1 LPISEQWLMMKRNL
15 AAAVSPVSRGK
26 MMNAGVPAISN
37 PETGIT
43 APLHS
48 RRKWSWVRIAAV
60 VFLLL
65 VLESQLLYS
74 VKHESLTFDEGDHI
88 FAGYMSLKHRDFGL
102 NPEHP
107 PLVKM
112 LAAVPLLR
120 MNLNEPELQNRY
132 FKTEAYLSGRDFI
145 FQGDHETIIF
155 RARMAASFFA
165 LLVALLAFLTAREM
179 FSTGAGFIALV
190 LIVFEPNFLAH
201 GALVTTDTG
210 AAAALLASIYAFY
223 RYVKS
228 PSWGRVI
235 VLGLAAGLFF
245 VVKHSAVLLPP
256 MLILLAI
263 TELLRRRRA
272 GDESRFHQ
280 AARLAGAL
288 VVTGVIA
295 AAVIWACYGF
305 RYAAR
310 PSGSQL
316 NPPMQS
322 TLGNLRPAEAKAITM
337 MARWKLLPESW
348 LYGLADVRS
357 VANTWPSYMFGKIYA
372 HGVWFYFPVA
382 FVIKATVTTLIFVPL
397 IVYAV
402 ATGKLRGS
410 REILFLSLPPA
421 LYFCISMTSSLN
433 IGIRHVLL
441 VFIFLL
447 VLAGGAAWSLIRNDR
462 RWAWPIAVL
471 ILFHVVSSLRAFP
484 TSYIPYANEL
494 WGGPANIHKY
504 LTDSTTD
511 WGQQLKAVKRYIDER
526 GIKQC
531 WFAYTAEPLIPFHA
545 YGIPCQTLPTMDTI
559 WSGLKTETP
568 AVIQGPV
575 FFSHISLTFYES
587 GSALLSPYREFME
600 LKPTAVIEDGVFVYD
615 GTFNVPYAA
624 AMDRAV
630 ISGNLL
636 EQHQPEQALSE
647 AQAAIALAPD
657 SLQALMAL
665 GDAQKAL
672 RKNAEARTAF
682 ETALRRVHLMEPT
695 AQEVWIPRIQEKM
708 AGL

>member
-1 LPISEQWLMMKRNL
+1 M
-15 AAAVSPVSRGK
+15 
-26 MMNAGVPAISN
+26 
-37 PETGIT
+37 GIT
-43 APLHS
+43 DASPSLLN
-48 RRKWSWVRIAAV
+48 RSWVKIAAV
-60 VFLLL
+60 LSLLL
-65 VLESQLLYS
+65 VLDFQLLYS
-74 VKHESLTFDEGDHI
+74 VKHESLTFDEGDHL

-112 LAAVPLLR
+112 IAALPLLR
-120 MNLNEPELQNRY
+120 MNLQEPQLQNRY
-132 FKTEAYLSGRDFI
+132 FKTEAYLSGRDLI
-145 FQGDHETIIF
+145 FQNDHEKVIF
-155 RARMAASFFA
+155 RARMAASIFA
-165 LLVALLAFLTAREM
+165 LLVALLAFLTASEM
-179 FSTGAGFIALV
+179 FGTGAGFIAFV
-190 LIVFEPNFLAH
+190 LIIFEPNFLAH

-228 PSWGRVI
+228 PSWGRVL

-245 VVKHSAVLLPP
+245 IVKHSAVLLPP
-256 MLILLAI
+256 MLILLAL
-263 TELLRRRRA
+263 TELFRPRQASSGKRYETRL
-272 GDESRFHQ
+272 HQ

-288 VVTGVIA
+288 VIAGIIAVGVI
-295 AAVIWACYGF
+295 WMCYGF

-310 PSGSQL
+310 PAGAQI
-316 NPPMQS
+316 NPPLES
-322 TLGNLRPAEAKAITM
+322 TLGSLRPAEAKLITVS
-337 MARWKLLPESW
+337 ARWKVLPESW

-382 FVIKATVTTLIFVPL
+382 FVIKATLTTLIFLPL
-397 IVYAV
+397 IVYAI
-402 ATGKLRGS
+402 ATGKLRGW

-421 LYFCISMTSSLN
+421 LYFCVSMTSSLN
-433 IGIRHVLL
+433 IGVRHILL
-441 VFIFLL
+441 VFIFVL
-447 VLAGGAAWSLIRNDR
+447 VLAGGAAWSLVQSDR
-462 RWAWPIAVL
+462 RWIWPIAVL
-471 ILFHVVSSLRAFP
+471 IIFHVTSSLRAFP

-511 WGQQLKAVKRYIDER
+511 WGQQLKAVKRYVDER
-526 GIKQC
+526 GIKEC

-545 YGIPCQTLPTMDTI
+545 YGIPCNTLPTMDTI

-568 AVIQGPV
+568 PLIHGPV

-587 GSALLSPYREFME
+587 GSALLSPYRQFME

-615 GTFNVPYAA
+615 GTFNVPEAA
-624 AMDRAV
+624 ALDHAV
-630 ISGNLL
+630 ISGTLL
-636 EQHQPEQALSE
+636 DQQQPGQALSE
-647 AQAAIALAPD
+647 AQAGIALAPD

-672 RKNAEARTAF
+672 RKNAEARATF
-682 ETALRRVHLMEPT
+682 EKALQQVRLMEPT
-695 AQEVWIPRIQEKM
+695 AQEVWIPKVHEKM

>member
-1 LPISEQWLMMKRNL
+1 
-15 AAAVSPVSRGK
+15 
-26 MMNAGVPAISN
+26 
-37 PETGIT
+37 
-43 APLHS
+43 
-48 RRKWSWVRIAAV
+48 
-60 VFLLL
+60 LLF
-65 VLESQLLYS
+65 VLEFQLLYS

-88 FAGYMSLKHRDFGL
+88 FAGFMSLKHHDFGL

-112 LAAVPLLR
+112 IAAIPLLR
-120 MNLNEPELQNRY
+120 MNLQEPRLQNRH

-145 FQGDHETIIF
+145 FQNDHEQVIF
-155 RARMAASFFA
+155 RARMGASLFA
-165 LLVALLAFLTAREM
+165 LLVALLAFLIAQEM
-179 FSTGAGFIALV
+179 FGTGAGFLALL

-228 PSWGRVI
+228 PSWSRVV

-245 VVKHSAVLLPP
+245 IVKHSAVLLPP
-256 MLILLAI
+256 MLILLAF
-263 TELLRRRRA
+263 TELLRHRQN
-272 GDESRFHQ
+272 GGETWLHQ
-280 AARLAGAL
+280 AARLASVL
-288 VVTGVIA
+288 VIA
-295 AAVIWACYGF
+295 GIIALGVVWACYGF

-310 PSGSQL
+310 PEGTRM
-316 NPPMQS
+316 NPPLES
-322 TLGNLRPAEAKAITM
+322 TLGNLHPAEAKAVTM
-337 MARWKLLPESW
+337 MAHWKVLPESW

-357 VANTWPSYMFGKIYA
+357 VANTWPSYIFGKIYG
-372 HGVWFYFPVA
+372 HGVWFYFPLA
-382 FVIKATVTTLIFVPL
+382 FVIKATLTTLVLLLL

-402 ATGKLRGS
+402 ATGKLRGW

-421 LYFCISMTSSLN
+421 LYFCVSMTSNLN
-433 IGIRHVLL
+433 IGVRHILL
-441 VFIFLL
+441 VFIFVL
-447 VLAGGAAWSLIRNDR
+447 VLASGAAWSLIRNDR
-462 RWAWPIAVL
+462 RWVWPIAILV
-471 ILFHVVSSLRAFP
+471 LFHVVSSLRAFP

-511 WGQQLKAVKRYIDER
+511 WGQQLKAVKRYVDQQ
-526 GIKQC
+526 GIKDC
-531 WFAYTAEPLIPFHA
+531 WFAYTAEPLIPFRA
-545 YGIPCQTLPTMDTI
+545 YGIPCRTLPTMDTI

-568 AVIQGPV
+568 AVISGPV

-587 GSALLSPYREFME
+587 GSSVLSPYRQFMK
-600 LKPTAVIEDGVFVYD
+600 LKPTAVIEDGVFVYN

-636 EQHQPEQALSE
+636 EQHHLDQALSE
-647 AQAAIALAPD
+647 AQAAISLAPD

-665 GDAQKAL
+665 GDAQGAS
-672 RKNAEARTAF
+672 RKNAEARATF
-682 ETALRRVHLMEPT
+682 QKALQQVHLMEPT
-695 AQEVWIPRIQEKM
+695 AQEVWIPKVQQKL

>member
-1 LPISEQWLMMKRNL
+1 
-15 AAAVSPVSRGK
+15 
-26 MMNAGVPAISN
+26 MMNAEAHAIPKLASKPA
-37 PETGIT
+37 TGIFDT
-43 APLHS
+43 LHS
-48 RRKWSWVRIAAV
+48 LLKRSWIKISAV

-65 VLESQLLYS
+65 VLEFQLLYS

-88 FAGYMSLKHRDFGL
+88 FAGFMSLKHHDLGL

-112 LAAVPLLR
+112 IAAIPLLR
-120 MNLNEPELQNRY
+120 MNLHEPQLQNRY
-132 FKTEAYLSGRDFI
+132 FKTESYLGGRDLI
-145 FQGDHETIIF
+145 FQNDHETVIF

-210 AAAALLASIYAFY
+210 AAASLLASIYAFY

-228 PSWGRVI
+228 PSWGRVV

-245 VVKHSAVLLPP
+245 IVKHSAVLLPP
-256 MLILLAI
+256 MLFLLAI
-263 TELLRRRRA
+263 TELLRRRHP
-272 GDESRFHQ
+272 GDETRLHH
-280 AARLAGAL
+280 AARLAGAI
-288 VVTGVIA
+288 VVAGVIA
-295 AAVIWACYGF
+295 VAVMWVCYGF
-305 RYAAR
+305 RYSAR
-310 PSGSQL
+310 PAGSQL
-316 NPPMQS
+316 NPPLES
-322 TLGNLRPAEAKAITM
+322 TLGNLHSTEAKAITL

-382 FVIKATVTTLIFVPL
+382 FVIKGTLTTLIFLPL

-402 ATGKLRGS
+402 ATGKLRGW

-421 LYFCISMTSSLN
+421 FYFCISMTSSLN
-433 IGIRHVLL
+433 IGVRHILL
-441 VFIFLL
+441 VFIFVL

-462 RWAWPIAVL
+462 RWTWPIAALV
-471 ILFHVVSSLRAFP
+471 LFHVVSSFRAFP
-484 TSYIPYANEL
+484 TSYIPYANEF
-494 WGGPANIHKY
+494 WGGSANIHKY

-511 WGQQLKAVKRYIDER
+511 WGQQLKAVKRYVDER
-526 GIKQC
+526 GIKEC

-545 YGIPCQTLPTMDTI
+545 YGIPCKTLPTMDTI

-568 AVIQGPV
+568 AVIDGPV

-587 GSALLSPYREFME
+587 GSSVLSPYREFE
-600 LKPTAVIEDGVFVYD
+600 KLKPTAVIEDGVFVYN

-636 EQHQPEQALSE
+636 DQHQPDQALAE
-647 AQAAIALAPD
+647 AQAAIAFAPD

-672 RKNAEARTAF
+672 RKNAEARTTF
-682 ETALRRVHLMEPT
+682 EKALQQVHLMEPT
-695 AQEVWIPRIQEKM
+695 AQAVWIPKVQEKL
-708 AGL
+708 ASL

>member
-1 LPISEQWLMMKRNL
+1 
-15 AAAVSPVSRGK
+15 
-26 MMNAGVPAISN
+26 
-37 PETGIT
+37 
-43 APLHS
+43 
-48 RRKWSWVRIAAV
+48 
-60 VFLLL
+60 L
-65 VLESQLLYS
+65 VLEFQLLYS

-88 FAGYMSLKHRDFGL
+88 FAGYMSLKYHDFGL

-112 LAAVPLLR
+112 IAAVPLLG
-120 MNLNEPELQNRY
+120 MKLHEPQLQNRY
-132 FKTEAYLSGRDFI
+132 FKTEAYLSGRDLI
-145 FQGDHETIIF
+145 FQNDHETVIF
-155 RARMAASFFA
+155 RARMAASIFA
-165 LLVALLAFLTAREM
+165 LLVALLSFLMAREM
-179 FSTGAGFIALV
+179 FGNGAGFIALV

-228 PSWGRVI
+228 PSWGRVV

-245 VVKHSAVLLPP
+245 IVKHSAVLLPP
-256 MLILLAI
+256 MLILLTV
-263 TELLRRRRA
+263 TELLRPRQTE
-272 GDESRFHQ
+272 DDSRLHQ
-280 AARLAGAL
+280 GTRLAGAL
-288 VVTGVIA
+288 VIA
-295 AAVIWACYGF
+295 GIIAVGIMWACYGF

-310 PSGSQL
+310 PAGTQL
-316 NPPMQS
+316 NPPLEN
-322 TLGNLRPAEAKAITM
+322 TLANLHPVEAKVITR
-337 MARWKLLPESW
+337 MARWKVLPESW

-372 HGVWFYFPVA
+372 HGLWFYFPVA
-382 FVIKATVTTLIFVPL
+382 FVIKATLTTLIFLVL
-397 IVYAV
+397 IVYAI
-402 ATGKLRGS
+402 ATGKLRGW
-410 REILFLSLPPA
+410 REIIFLSLPPA

-433 IGIRHVLL
+433 IGVRHILL
-441 VFIFLL
+441 VFIFVL
-447 VLAGGAAWSLIRNDR
+447 VLAGGAASRLIRSDR
-462 RWAWPIAVL
+462 RWAAPIAVL
-471 ILFHVVSSLRAFP
+471 IIFHVMSSLRAFP

-511 WGQQLKAVKRYIDER
+511 WGQQLKGVKRYVDER
-526 GIKQC
+526 GIKEC

-545 YGIPCQTLPTMDTI
+545 YGIPCKPLPTMDSI

-568 AVIQGPV
+568 PVIKGPV

-587 GSALLSPYREFME
+587 GSSVLSPYRQFMQ

-624 AMDRAV
+624 ALDRAV
-630 ISGNLL
+630 MSGTLL

-647 AQAAIALAPD
+647 AQAAIAFAPD

-672 RKNAEARTAF
+672 HKNAEARMTF
-682 ETALRRVHLMEPT
+682 EKALRRVRLMEPT
-695 AQEVWIPRIQEKM
+695 AQEVWIPKAQEKM